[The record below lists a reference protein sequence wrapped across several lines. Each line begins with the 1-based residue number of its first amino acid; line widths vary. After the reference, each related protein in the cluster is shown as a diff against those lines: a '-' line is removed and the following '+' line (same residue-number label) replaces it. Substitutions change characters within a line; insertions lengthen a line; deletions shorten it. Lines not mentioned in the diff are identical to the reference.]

1 MVKEY
6 NYKLRI
12 RLYITVTHQIL
23 SLVKQISYR
32 LRTTK
37 RGNSKNEIPSFINTL
52 YKITNYLITVT
63 WLLHNKYM
71 YLLML

>member
-23 SLVKQISYR
+23 SLIKQISYR

-52 YKITNYLITVT
+52 YKIKNYLITVT
-63 WLLHNKYM
+63 CFLSRHLRYN
-71 YLLML
+71 